1 MRLIQPPLLLSKF
14 YSRRWWRMKTN
25 EKKVYLT
32 FDDGPIDQVTP
43 WVLDVLK
50 EFKVKGTFFCIGDN
64 IRKNPEIFMRILREG
79 HSTGNHTFHHV
90 NGKKTP
96 ISTYL
101 EEVEQ
106 TDILIEDILKRNNID
121 LPDTKLFR
129 PPYGRITKKQAESL
143 EEKGFQIVMWDII
156 SYDFD
161 KEINE
166 EKCLKNVL
174 NNLRKGSI
182 IVFHD
187 SLKAEKNLKY
197 ALPKLL
203 KYLDKKGYECVPL

>member
-50 EFKVKGTFFCIGDN
+50 EFKVKGTFFCIGNN

-129 PPYGRITKKQAESL
+129 PPYGRITKK
-143 EEKGFQIVMWDII
+143 
-156 SYDFD
+156 
-161 KEINE
+161 
-166 EKCLKNVL
+166 
-174 NNLRKGSI
+174 
-182 IVFHD
+182 
-187 SLKAEKNLKY
+187 
-197 ALPKLL
+197 
-203 KYLDKKGYECVPL
+203 

>member
-90 NGKKTP
+90 NGKKTS

>member
-50 EFKVKGTFFCIGDN
+50 EFKVKGTFFCIGNN

-161 KEINE
+161 KEISE

-187 SLKAEKNLKY
+187 SLKAEKNLK
-197 ALPKLL
+197 
-203 KYLDKKGYECVPL
+203 